1 MIEYYHPDSDKSVK
15 IEKSSVPGG
24 VSTVIETSGNT
35 QQSLNLREQ
44 DVEQFVQSLVNNGW
58 LERQIL

>member
-1 MIEYYHPDSDKSVK
+1 MIEYYHPESGKSVK

-24 VSTVIETSGNT
+24 VTTVIETFGNT

-58 LERQIL
+58 LERQML